1 MVVPWWFLG
10 ETWWFHGGSLV
21 KLGGSMVVPWWFP
34 GSLVVRWFHGGSLV
48 KLGGSM
54 VVPWW
59 FPGSLVVRWFHG
71 GSLVKLGGSMVVPWR
86 NPGSMPFCFADK
98 RRYEKK
104 EVEQFVEGQIK
115 NYPLDYDNPKA
126 KTIATNGILAAVTD
140 LYDIPDGGE
149 EHEFVATTTRRVVE
163 QFFYNAEK
171 QTFDVT
177 KTMLATTSMPA
188 AAAGIRA
195 QAPSFR
201 ASRKAQHTEQQTT
214 QGTLVNETLAASE
227 VSWCSST
234 MSFRRHTPSPPR
246 TSFPRLNVTKVSQ
259 V

>member
-1 MVVPWWFLG
+1 MVVPWR
-10 ETWWFHGGSLV
+10 FHGGSLV
-21 KLGGSMVVPWWFP
+21 APWWYTDWAP
-34 GSLVVRWFHGGSLV
+34 G
-48 KLGGSM
+48 
-54 VVPWW
+54 
-59 FPGSLVVRWFHG
+59 
-71 GSLVKLGGSMVVPWR
+71 R
-86 NPGSMPFCFADK
+86 NLGSMPFCFADK

-104 EVEQFVEGQIK
+104 EVEQFVEGEIK
-115 NYPLDYDNPKA
+115 NYPLDYSNPKA

-163 QFFYNAEK
+163 HFFYNAEK

-195 QAPSFR
+195 RAPSFR
-201 ASRKAQHTEQQTT
+201 PSREAEHTEQQTA

-227 VSWCSST
+227 VSLVLIYNPT
-234 MSFRRHTPSPPR
+234 MSFPRHTPSPPR
-246 TSFPRLNVTKVSQ
+246 VLIERTSFPRPRLNVHAERLAAGLLR
-259 V
+259 

>member
-1 MVVPWWFLG
+1 MVVPWFPGGSLVKLGGSMVVPWWFLG
-10 ETWWFHGGSLV
+10 ETWWFHGGS
-21 KLGGSMVVPWWFP
+21 MVVPWFP
-34 GSLVVRWFHGGSLV
+34 GGSLV

-59 FPGSLVVRWFHG
+59 FLGETWWFH
-71 GSLVKLGGSMVVPWR
+71 GGSMVVPWWR
-86 NPGSMPFCFADK
+86 KLGSMPFCFADK

-104 EVEQFVEGQIK
+104 EVEQFVKGQIK
-115 NYPLDYDNPKA
+115 NYPLDYSNPKA

-188 AAAGIRA
+188 AAAGIPAR
-195 QAPSFR
+195 APSFR
-201 ASRKAQHTEQQTT
+201 ASRKAQHTEQPTA

-227 VSWCSST
+227 VSLVLIYHVLSKA
-234 MSFRRHTPSPPR
+234 HTLPAKD
-246 TSFPRLNVTKVSQ
+246 VVSQ
-259 V
+259 IRCSFSAERLAAG